1 MSKTTA
7 KPKPWNASDRNTQ
20 SPGQALPNLLSPKL
34 KKIHFDRLAIVYV
47 RQSSPHQVREHRE
60 STALQ
65 YALVD
70 RAIDLG
76 FNANQVTV
84 IDEDQAQSGTSIIA
98 RTGFQRLLAEV
109 SNDKVGLILG
119 IEMSRLARSCKDW
132 HALLEI
138 CAIYQTLLLDTDG

>member
-1 MSKTTA
+1 M
-7 KPKPWNASDRNTQ
+7 
-20 SPGQALPNLLSPKL
+20 
-34 KKIHFDRLAIVYV
+34 YV

-132 HALLEI
+132 HALAGDLRD
-138 CAIYQTLLLDTDG
+138 LSDTSIGH